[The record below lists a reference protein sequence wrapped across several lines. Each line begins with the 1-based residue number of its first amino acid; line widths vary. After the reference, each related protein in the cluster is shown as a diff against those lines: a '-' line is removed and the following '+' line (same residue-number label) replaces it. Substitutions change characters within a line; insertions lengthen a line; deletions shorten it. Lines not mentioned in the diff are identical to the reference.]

1 MCTWKGTKNLITG
14 SLGQNCTAMHNTEG
28 KEKRCEW
35 LKGQTKVQPTE
46 KYIPSDTWARTGTRR

>member
-35 LKGQTKVQPTE
+35 LKRIDKST
-46 KYIPSDTWARTGTRR
+46 IH